1 MIRNPYIILT
11 VKRGMI
17 MGTAIMLAIALSL
30 DGFGVGMSYGL
41 RRIRIPWASMLMIAF
56 CTVVAMSLAVLFGG
70 WFVQW
75 VQFLPPN
82 IMGAII
88 LLSLGIY
95 QVIRAL
101 GQKNDPEEEAIEVST
116 FGAVTRVP
124 VMKFQFEILGIVIQ
138 VLRYPEQADLDG
150 SGIITIKES
159 ALLGTALSLDAVA
172 SGLAIGFSAGIIH
185 SLPVILLVALTQ
197 VLMLRLGQV
206 VTGMLPR
213 AILTRIGFLPGTLLI
228 LIGLGKLI

>member
-1 MIRNPYIILT
+1 
-11 VKRGMI
+11 MI
-17 MGTAIMLAIALSL
+17 MGTAILLAIALSL

-41 RRIRIPWASMLMIAF
+41 RRIHIPWASMLMIAF

-70 WFVQW
+70 WFAQW
-75 VQFLPPN
+75 VKFVPPN
-82 IMGAII
+82 ILGGIV

-95 QVIRAL
+95 QVLRTL
-101 GQKNDPEEEAIEVST
+101 GEKDDPKECQEEVAIEVST
-116 FGAVTRVP
+116 FGAMAKVP
-124 VMKFQFEILGIVIQ
+124 IVKFQFEFLGIVIQ

-159 ALLGTALSLDAVA
+159 AILGTALSLDALT

-185 SLPVILLVALTQ
+185 SLPIILLVALTQ
-197 VLMLRLGQV
+197 IFMLRLGQV
-206 VTGMLPR
+206 VTGIVPR
-213 AILTRIGFLPGTLLI
+213 EILTRIGFLPGTLLI

>member
-1 MIRNPYIILT
+1 MIGNPYIILT

-82 IMGAII
+82 ILGAII

>member
-1 MIRNPYIILT
+1 
-11 VKRGMI
+11 
-17 MGTAIMLAIALSL
+17 MGIAIMFAIALSL

-82 IMGAII
+82 MLGAII

-95 QVIRAL
+95 QVVRAL
-101 GQKNDPEEEAIEVST
+101 SQKYDPEEEAIEVST
-116 FGAVTRVP
+116 FGAVARVP
-124 VMKFQFEILGIVIQ
+124 VIKFQFEILGIVIQ

-159 ALLGTALSLDAVA
+159 ALLGTALSLDAFA
-172 SGLAIGFSAGIIH
+172 SGLAIGFSSGIIH
-185 SLPVILLVALTQ
+185 SFPVILLVALTQ
-197 VLMLRLGQV
+197 VLMLRIGQV
-206 VTGMLPR
+206 VTGLVPR